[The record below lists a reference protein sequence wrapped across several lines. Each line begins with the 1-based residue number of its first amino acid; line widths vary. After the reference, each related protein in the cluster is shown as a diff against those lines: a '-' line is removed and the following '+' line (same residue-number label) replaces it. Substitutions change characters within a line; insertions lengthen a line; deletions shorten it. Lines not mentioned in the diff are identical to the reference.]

1 MIKKT
6 SVNIDEELWRKAKV
20 KAAQEGKT
28 ICEVVAKKLTEYV
41 EESV

>member
-1 MIKKT
+1 
-6 SVNIDEELWRKAKV
+6 V